1 MGVAPLRPEFLTSGS
16 LDSWPL
22 VVLVRASIATGYL
35 LRCGLFRER
44 GETDRWTEKP
54 EEAAVGHSY
63 SLFTQQ
69 DNTSPTFPFLEVNAM
84 ASTEEKMSLTQL
96 TAMVVGGMV
105 GAGIF
110 SLPRTFASATG
121 PFGAVIA
128 WLIAGTGM
136 YMLARVF
143 QSLAERKPDLD
154 AGVFAYAKAGFGDY
168 PGFLSAFGYWISSC
182 IGNVSY
188 WVLIKATLGRFFPVF
203 GDGNTVVA
211 ILVAS
216 IGIWLFHFMILKGV
230 QQAAFINTIV
240 TVAKVIPI
248 LVFIVIMLFFF
259 RADMFRGNFY
269 GGGLE
274 GNIFQQ
280 VKATMLVTVFV
291 FIGIEGASVYSR
303 YAQKRS
309 DVGVATIAGFIGV
322 TGLMV
327 LVTLTPYGVLQRA
340 DVADMRQPSM
350 AAALEAVVGHWGVV
364 FVSLGLL
371 ISVLG
376 AYLAWSLICAEVLFA
391 AAKNKDMPK
400 LFATENANRVPAA
413 ALLLTNIVVQ
423 LIVMST
429 YFSRDAFA
437 LMLNLTSAM
446 SLIPYLFVASYGF
459 KVSRRG
465 ETYDVKPEGRQRD
478 LIIAFLAVIYTAF
491 MIYAGGLKFILL
503 ASILYAPGTLLYVW
517 ARREQ
522 NIKVFKPL
530 DIVILAL
537 VIIAALVGVSQ
548 LVSGRIEI

>member
-1 MGVAPLRPEFLTSGS
+1 
-16 LDSWPL
+16 
-22 VVLVRASIATGYL
+22 
-35 LRCGLFRER
+35 
-44 GETDRWTEKP
+44 
-54 EEAAVGHSY
+54 
-63 SLFTQQ
+63 
-69 DNTSPTFPFLEVNAM
+69 M
-84 ASTEEKMSLTQL
+84 ASPEQKMSLTQL

-143 QSLAERKPDLD
+143 QTLAGRKPDLD

-168 PGFLSAFGYWISSC
+168 PGFLSAFGYWIGSC

-188 WVLIKATLGRFFPVF
+188 WVLIKATLGTFFPVF

-230 QQAAFINTIV
+230 QQAALVNTIV
-240 TVAKVIPI
+240 TIAKVIPI
-248 LVFIVIMLFFF
+248 LVFIVIMFFFF

-274 GNIFQQ
+274 GNLFQQ

-303 YAQKRS
+303 YAKKRS

-322 TGLMV
+322 TCLMV
-327 LVTLTPYGVLQRA
+327 LVTLTPYGALYRA
-340 DVADMRQPSM
+340 DVANMRQPSM
-350 AAALEAVVGHWGVV
+350 AVVLEAVVGHWGAV

-371 ISVLG
+371 VSVLG

-391 AAKNKDMPK
+391 AARNKDMPR

-437 LMLNLTSAM
+437 LMLSLTSAM
-446 SLIPYLFVASYGF
+446 SLIPYLFVAAYGLQ
-459 KVSRRG
+459 VSKRG
-465 ETYDVKPEGRQRD
+465 ETYDVRPEGRQRD
-478 LIIAFLAVIYTAF
+478 LIIAFVAVVYTAF

-503 ASILYAPGTLLYVW
+503 SAILYAPGTLLYIW

-522 NIKVFKPL
+522 NLKVFKPVDL
-530 DIVILAL
+530 FIFVIAIIGALAGIYGL
-537 VIIAALVGVSQ
+537 A
-548 LVSGRIEI
+548 SGRIAI